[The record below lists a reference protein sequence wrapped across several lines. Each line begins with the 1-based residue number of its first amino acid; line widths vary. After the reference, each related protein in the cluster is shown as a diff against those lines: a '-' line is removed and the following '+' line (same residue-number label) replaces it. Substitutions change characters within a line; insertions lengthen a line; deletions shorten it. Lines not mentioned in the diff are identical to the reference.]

1 MDNERPA
8 EGDLVLASPPPM
20 MVDWQTVCVILMS
33 RFLALGARSVT
44 ITDED
49 VKGMATAGD
58 YAPTGPVLAVRP
70 TAPGSLTISLHT
82 RAEAEEIA
90 RQYDAERAMA
100 ANDPA
105 SMAPTSGQVQ

>member
-1 MDNERPA
+1 MDNEQTGPQA
-8 EGDLVLASPPPM
+8 TAAPQMPL
-20 MVDWQTVCVILMS
+20 MVDWQTVCVILMARLLEPS
-33 RFLALGARSVT
+33 ARSVT

-82 RAEAEEIA
+82 QAEAEELA
-90 RQYDAERAMA
+90 RLYDAERAMA

-105 SMAPTSGQVQ
+105 SMAPTTGQVQ